1 MFAALISS
9 NRGATAGG
17 VVCSDDGML
26 SYNSS
31 INVWRMNMQVTVNGD
46 PRTVPEPISVEQL
59 VQLLELKKER
69 IAVELNRNIIPR
81 GQWEAV
87 ALKSGD
93 DLEIVHFVGGG

>member
-1 MFAALISS
+1 
-9 NRGATAGG
+9 
-17 VVCSDDGML
+17 
-26 SYNSS
+26 
-31 INVWRMNMQVTVNGD
+31 MNMQVTVNGD

-59 VQLLELKKER
+59 IQLLELKKER